1 MYQWI
6 FKRRIVQGF
15 RDISAAQFD
24 KVLSNFSPQVHFQFV
39 GDHAIA
45 ADLQGLTPVKNWFE
59 RIHRLFPDLKITP
72 SKMRV
77 SGPPWDVTA
86 VTQFDVRATLPDQS
100 RYSNQ
105 GVQILRIQW
114 GKIVDDYLI
123 EDTQLLASALERV
136 AAAGNS
142 EAKAAPIT

>member
-6 FKRRIVQGF
+6 FKRKIVQGF

-24 KVLSNFSPQVHFQFV
+24 KVLSNFSPQVRFQFV

-45 ADLQGLTPVKNWFE
+45 ADVQGLTSVKNWFE
-59 RIHRLFPDLKITP
+59 RVHRLFPNLTITP
-72 SKMRV
+72 RRIRV
-77 SGPPWDVTA
+77 SGLPWDVMA

-100 RYSNQ
+100 RYANQ

-136 AAAGNS
+136 AASGNA